1 MFTSGRYQRDTKIPK
16 IFASNSKH
24 FRVCGILKKLQID
37 DDKGGGGGGD
47 HQTQKFHRKLK
58 IISGLEN
65 SPGYLF
71 DSRNS
76 KMTSK
81 LS

>member
-1 MFTSGRYQRDTKIPK
+1 MDFLEMFTSGRYQRDMKIPK
-16 IFASNSKH
+16 VFASNSKY
-24 FRVCGILKKLQID
+24 FRVCGILKKLKID
-37 DDKGGGGGGD
+37 DDKGGGD

-65 SPGYLF
+65 SQGYLF

-76 KMTSK
+76 
-81 LS
+81 